1 MQGHTDTIEDLVW
14 QPGSATE
21 LASVG
26 DDFKLLLW
34 DTRAGSAPAAALE
47 KAHGEN
53 DLHCVD
59 WSSLELHLLVT
70 GTPLLGDCT
79 KACCLHA
86 TAGCY
91 ENYSLSVLQSL
102 GCDWPSL
109 QRSPQIPA
117 HLSVLVLRGAPLPGL
132 CSSA

>member
-1 MQGHTDTIEDLVW
+1 MW

-70 GTPLLGDCT
+70 GMPLQSCSSQGPCLAIHRGLFPKLKSPALCSPQPAMSLAFTLPAEESTSLCTGSLGSGI
-79 KACCLHA
+79 A
-86 TAGCY
+86 TAVA
-91 ENYSLSVLQSL
+91 S
-102 GCDWPSL
+102 
-109 QRSPQIPA
+109 
-117 HLSVLVLRGAPLPGL
+117 
-132 CSSA
+132 

>member
-1 MQGHTDTIEDLVW
+1 MAIWYLACMLSRVLQGHTDIVEDLVW
-14 QPGSATE
+14 QPGSAAE

-59 WSSLELHLLVT
+59 WSSLEPHLLVT
-70 GTPLLGDCT
+70 G
-79 KACCLHA
+79 
-86 TAGCY
+86 
-91 ENYSLSVLQSL
+91 
-102 GCDWPSL
+102 
-109 QRSPQIPA
+109 
-117 HLSVLVLRGAPLPGL
+117 APLPARCSLATCPQASRGL
-132 CSSA
+132 SYTL